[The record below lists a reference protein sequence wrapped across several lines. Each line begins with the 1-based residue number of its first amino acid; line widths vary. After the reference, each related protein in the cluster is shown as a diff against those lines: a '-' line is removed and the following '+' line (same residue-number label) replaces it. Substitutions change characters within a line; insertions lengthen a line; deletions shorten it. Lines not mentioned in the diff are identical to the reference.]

1 MANARSPRS
10 GFSGGVG
17 ATDAHTSTSQPLWRR
32 VSASVPVSVSPSFG
46 ASRDAS
52 ANASRASQ
60 SFEPSRRDECVRA
73 SKAGGSRGTAAR
85 SSSATASA
93 WSASV
98 DPTPRRTLRARRC
111 RRESGQTG
119 GEPSDDARKQ
129 RREKATTR
137 AESNLG
143 DETYPPNTGRSH
155 VTASATAKYANDTCA
170 ATFAAPSVDM
180 VSARAPVRGP
190 RH

>member
-1 MANARSPRS
+1 M
-10 GFSGGVG
+10 
-17 ATDAHTSTSQPLWRR
+17 
-32 VSASVPVSVSPSFG
+32 
-46 ASRDAS
+46 
-52 ANASRASQ
+52 
-60 SFEPSRRDECVRA
+60 
-73 SKAGGSRGTAAR
+73 
-85 SSSATASA
+85 
-93 WSASV
+93 
-98 DPTPRRTLRARRC
+98 
-111 RRESGQTG
+111 
-119 GEPSDDARKQ
+119 
-129 RREKATTR
+129 